1 MQFFAKI
8 YCNKKSFLLICIQLT
23 KRSQSH
29 RGFVTSFFCLKFGGR
44 AMSTMIDMQEIT
56 MSYEDSKPVL
66 DNITLGIKEGSKTV
80 IIGPSGAGKS
90 TLLRCINLFERPQS
104 GRVFVDGEELT
115 NRPARDLYRAR
126 QSIGMV
132 FQSFNLYSHKTV
144 LDNLTMAPILLKHEK
159 KSVVT
164 ERAMMRLAQV
174 GLAEKASSFPAQ
186 LSGGQQQRVAIARA
200 LTMNPKVLLFDE
212 PTSALDPEMISE
224 VLNIMTEIAKDNI
237 TMVFVTHEMGFASN
251 IADRVLFLDGGKIM
265 EDGSPEE
272 VFQHPKYE
280 RTKAFLSKILKS
292 A

>member
-1 MQFFAKI
+1 MK
-8 YCNKKSFLLICIQLT
+8 
-23 KRSQSH
+23 
-29 RGFVTSFFCLKFGGR
+29 
-44 AMSTMIDMQEIT
+44 TMIDMQEIT
-56 MSYEDSKPVL
+56 MAYNGGKPVL

-90 TLLRCINLFERPQS
+90 TLLRCINLFEKPQA
-104 GRVFVDGEELT
+104 GRVFVDGDELT
-115 NRPARDLYRAR
+115 HRPVRELYKAR

-132 FQSFNLYSHKTV
+132 FQSFNLYAHKTV
-144 LDNLTMAPILLKHEK
+144 LDNLTLAPILLKHEK
-159 KSVVT
+159 KSVAT
-164 ERAMMRLAQV
+164 ERAMMRLNQV
-174 GLAEKASSFPAQ
+174 GLADKASSYPSE

-251 IADRVLFLDGGKIM
+251 IADRILFLDGGKIM
-265 EDGSPEE
+265 EDGTPEE